1 MGEGS
6 AGGRSRAKRAKKAR
20 SGEADEQGF
29 YGRRKWKNLPA
40 NLAKRA
46 QTLTTTGMG
55 ERPPVR
61 ARKIKASW
69 QLLNHPP
76 RYYSLSL
83 FLSLPLSLSL
93 PPPFSRPRVSSWNA
107 INGEVYAQISAK
119 LRTTAADAF
128 DTLADDP
135 ETVSWLL
142 LET

>member
-1 MGEGS
+1 MQG
-6 AGGRSRAKRAKKAR
+6 AGAEQKERKKAR

-83 FLSLPLSLSL
+83 FLSLPLSPASVLQAASQL
-93 PPPFSRPRVSSWNA
+93 VERDKRR
-107 INGEVYAQISAK
+107 G
-119 LRTTAADAF
+119 LRANQR
-128 DTLADDP
+128 
-135 ETVSWLL
+135 ETSNDRR
-142 LET
+142 

>member
-1 MGEGS
+1 MRRTCARVRERFGGTRMPKIVKAQS
-6 AGGRSRAKRAKKAR
+6 HLNGRRNKKMAGWEKGVQGAGAEQKERKKAR

-83 FLSLPLSLSL
+83 FLSLPLSLSRL
-93 PPPFSRPRVSSWNA
+93 RSPGR
-107 INGEVYAQISAK
+107 ESA
-119 LRTTAADAF
+119 RGTR
-128 DTLADDP
+128 
-135 ETVSWLL
+135 
-142 LET
+142 